1 MTKLY
6 VANCTRQQAEIHY
19 RLDFT
24 DKGEREPNSRFQP
37 AKKQTIP
44 PGRQTEIGRDLHP
57 AQADDVVK
65 QLQRFGMIA
74 VLDVGNQKKI
84 APYVF
89 NMGMPVPSDVIRRV
103 QNRNHG
109 LLIEQGR
116 QRREQAAIVVNK
128 TVENAVNAEMANGGL
143 PPVDQVAP
151 TEVEFEQLDQ
161 VEGDTGKMLGEGF
174 RVDPAAPGPRGGKG
188 GSRSRKK

>member
-6 VANCTRQQAEIHY
+6 VANCTSQQAEVHY
-19 RLDFT
+19 RLDYT
-24 DKGEREPNSRFQP
+24 DKGEREPNQRFQP

-57 AQADDVVK
+57 VAADDVVK
-65 QLQRFGMIA
+65 QLQRFGMIGVA
-74 VLDVGNQKKI
+74 DVPNQRKI

-89 NMGMPVPSDVIRRV
+89 NMGLPVPAEIIRRV
-103 QNRNHG
+103 QARNRG
-109 LLIEQGR
+109 LLTEQGR
-116 QRREQAAIVVNK
+116 RQREQAAIVVNK
-128 TVENAVNAEMANGGL
+128 TVENAVNTEMANNGM

-161 VEGDTGKMLGEGF
+161 AEGDTGKRLEEGYK
-174 RVDPAAPGPRGGKG
+174 VDANAPAPRGGNK
-188 GSRSRKK
+188 SRSRKK